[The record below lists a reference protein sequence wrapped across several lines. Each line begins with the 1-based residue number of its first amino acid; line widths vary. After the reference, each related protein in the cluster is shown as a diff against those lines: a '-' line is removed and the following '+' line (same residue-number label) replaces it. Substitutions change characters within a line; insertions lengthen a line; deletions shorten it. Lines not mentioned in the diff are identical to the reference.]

1 MSDTNRREA
10 KVDKILRK
18 HPLSV
23 KVNVKCE
30 GEVKNKL
37 LFQFLW
43 HKHSVTV
50 CYTYSTITIK
60 NMYFVIMN
68 IPVYIGG
75 DI

>member
-30 GEVKNKL
+30 GEVKNEL
-37 LFQFLW
+37 LFQFL
-43 HKHSVTV
+43 
-50 CYTYSTITIK
+50 
-60 NMYFVIMN
+60 
-68 IPVYIGG
+68 
-75 DI
+75 